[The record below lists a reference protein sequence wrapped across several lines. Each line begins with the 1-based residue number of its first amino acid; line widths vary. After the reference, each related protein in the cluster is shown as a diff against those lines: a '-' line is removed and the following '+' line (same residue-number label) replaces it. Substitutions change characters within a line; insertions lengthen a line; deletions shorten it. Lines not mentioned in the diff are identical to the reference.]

1 MGRKKLNK
9 EWWAARLSKAD
20 VAKLNAIAIDLG
32 YTVKRTVD
40 QEERV
45 LPGNTALMEAIARGD
60 ILLYKKVKTP
70 IDDSK

>member
-9 EWWAARLSKAD
+9 EWWAARLSKED
-20 VAKLNAIAIDLG
+20 VAKLNAIAIELG
-32 YTVKRTVD
+32 FTVKRTVG
-40 QEERV
+40 QEEKT

-60 ILLYKKVKTP
+60 ILLYKKVETP